1 MIRLSRNPVTPR
13 NPPMLFL
20 IIFQILSA
28 NVGRYRSRFGI
39 TLSALASSCC
49 RSAELILAGAA
60 EIASAGDSVVC
71 GEGVGAGAGVG
82 EGACGG
88 GVPSKKLTRP
98 DDTDFPRPA
107 VPPTTRL
114 D

>member
-28 NVGRYRSRFGI
+28 NVGRYCSRFGI

-49 RSAELILAGAA
+49 RSAELILAGAVK
-60 EIASAGDSVVC
+60 IASTGDSVVC
-71 GEGVGAGAGVG
+71 GAGVGAADGVG
-82 EGACGG
+82 EVASG
-88 GVPSKKLTRP
+88 GVVLCMYLTRP
-98 DDTDFPRPA
+98 ED
-107 VPPTTRL
+107 
-114 D
+114 